1 MSGDPVPVSV
11 VIAARNEGRQIA
23 DCVRSVAWA
32 AEILVVENDS
42 VDDTVTRARDAGAQ
56 LFSHPFRSIGAQRN
70 AAIARAR
77 HEWVFVLDADERAS
91 PALGGAV
98 RRCVAAAGAPE
109 AFRVP
114 RENVFFGRV
123 IRHGGWDASSD
134 SPVRLFRRRL
144 RYDERPVHEH
154 VITEGPVGRLDQV
167 LRHEPYASLD
177 EYFEKLTRYSR
188 DWARQQYAGGR
199 RGRIWMVLLKPPARF
214 VSTYVVRG
222 GWRDGAHGVVL
233 AVLASLSVAAKYA
246 HLWAMGR
253 GESVGHTELSGGV
266 R

>member
-1 MSGDPVPVSV
+1 VTSGDPVPVSV
-11 VIAARNEGRQIA
+11 VIAARDEGRQIA
-23 DCVRSVAWA
+23 DCVRSVEWA
-32 AEILVVENDS
+32 AQILVVENDS
-42 VDDTVTRARDAGAQ
+42 ADDTAARARDAGAQ
-56 LFSHPFRSIGAQRN
+56 VFSHLFRSIGAQRN
-70 AAIARAR
+70 AAIARASQN
-77 HEWVFVLDADERAS
+77 WVLVLDADERAS
-91 PALGGAV
+91 PALGAAV
-98 RRCVAAAGAPE
+98 RRCVAATGAPE

-134 SPVRLFRRRL
+134 RPVRLFRRSL

-154 VITEGPVGRLDQV
+154 VITHGPVGLLDQP

-188 DWARQQYAGGR
+188 DWARQRHAAGR

-214 VSTYVVRG
+214 VSTYLVRG

-233 AVLASLSVAAKYA
+233 AVLASVSVAAKYA

-253 GESVGHTELSGGV
+253 GERSGFAGG
-266 R
+266 